1 MKNRQ
6 HELII
11 RAFLEAKIP
20 EVIKQDRP
28 DFVSIDSA
36 LGGYCMRVLRGEKA
50 INVQQ
55 VITKDNKR
63 VFSELINQNNG
74 ERKAELII
82 YYRLAVL
89 AEEVILQET
98 QGEQGGESA
107 V

>member
-1 MKNRQ
+1 
-6 HELII
+6 
-11 RAFLEAKIP
+11 
-20 EVIKQDRP
+20 
-28 DFVSIDSA
+28 
-36 LGGYCMRVLRGEKA
+36 MRVLRGEKA